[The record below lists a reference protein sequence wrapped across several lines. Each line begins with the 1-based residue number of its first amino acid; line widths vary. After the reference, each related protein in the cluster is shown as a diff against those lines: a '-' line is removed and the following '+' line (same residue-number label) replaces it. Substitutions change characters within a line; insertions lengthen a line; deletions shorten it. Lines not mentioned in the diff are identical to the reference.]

1 MKFFQKTGVAVA
13 ITVLAIAAALFIGL
27 SPVLKSGA
35 ETAPVQTVS
44 SQDTS
49 AQTSSASLPA
59 SESTASGTAGDET
72 ISNKYIRDEAG
83 LFTRSAENTI
93 KDYNDKIYSKTGSHV
108 AILTTADTGGMS
120 LEGYT
125 NSAFDAMGLSEYDM
139 LFSVDTDTQTWYV
152 TTGAYVADFADSRL
166 ESIFKDGFAAILD
179 TDADEAAKDLYKDLY
194 SWCKSNL
201 TGAAAPQAE
210 EPVQQ
215 TGYGRRKSVI
225 GTIITILIIF
235 WILKAIFG
243 SGRRGGGGGGGF
255 WSGLFLGSLFSNRH
269 HHGPGPGPGPRPGGF
284 GGGPR
289 PGGFGGGPRPGGGSR
304 GGFGGGRGGF
314 GGGRR

>member
-59 SESTASGTAGDET
+59 SEQTASGTAGDET

-108 AILTTADTGGMS
+108 AILTAADTGGMS
-120 LEGYT
+120 LEG
-125 NSAFDAMGLSEYDM
+125 LS
-139 LFSVDTDTQTWYV
+139 
-152 TTGAYVADFADSRL
+152 
-166 ESIFKDGFAAILD
+166 
-179 TDADEAAKDLYKDLY
+179 
-194 SWCKSNL
+194 
-201 TGAAAPQAE
+201 
-210 EPVQQ
+210 
-215 TGYGRRKSVI
+215 
-225 GTIITILIIF
+225 LIHI
-235 WILKAIFG
+235 
-243 SGRRGGGGGGGF
+243 
-255 WSGLFLGSLFSNRH
+255 
-269 HHGPGPGPGPRPGGF
+269 
-284 GGGPR
+284 
-289 PGGFGGGPRPGGGSR
+289 
-304 GGFGGGRGGF
+304 
-314 GGGRR
+314 

>member
-27 SPVLKSGA
+27 SPILKSGA

-108 AILTTADTGGMS
+108 AILTTADTGSMS
-120 LEGYT
+120 LESYT
-125 NSAFDAMGLSEYDM
+125 NSAFDAMGLSE
-139 LFSVDTDTQTWYV
+139 
-152 TTGAYVADFADSRL
+152 
-166 ESIFKDGFAAILD
+166 
-179 TDADEAAKDLYKDLY
+179 
-194 SWCKSNL
+194 
-201 TGAAAPQAE
+201 
-210 EPVQQ
+210 
-215 TGYGRRKSVI
+215 
-225 GTIITILIIF
+225 
-235 WILKAIFG
+235 
-243 SGRRGGGGGGGF
+243 
-255 WSGLFLGSLFSNRH
+255 
-269 HHGPGPGPGPRPGGF
+269 
-284 GGGPR
+284 
-289 PGGFGGGPRPGGGSR
+289 
-304 GGFGGGRGGF
+304 
-314 GGGRR
+314 

>member
-49 AQTSSASLPA
+49 AQTSSVSLPA

-152 TTGAYVADFADSRL
+152 TTGAYVQTLLTAGSSR
-166 ESIFKDGFAAILD
+166 SSRTASPPSSTPTRTRRRRTFTRTSTA
-179 TDADEAAKDLYKDLY
+179 
-194 SWCKSNL
+194 
-201 TGAAAPQAE
+201 GA
-210 EPVQQ
+210 
-215 TGYGRRKSVI
+215 
-225 GTIITILIIF
+225 
-235 WILKAIFG
+235 
-243 SGRRGGGGGGGF
+243 
-255 WSGLFLGSLFSNRH
+255 
-269 HHGPGPGPGPRPGGF
+269 
-284 GGGPR
+284 
-289 PGGFGGGPRPGGGSR
+289 SR
-304 GGFGGGRGGF
+304 T
-314 GGGRR
+314 

>member
-93 KDYNDKIYSKTGSHV
+93 KDY
-108 AILTTADTGGMS
+108 
-120 LEGYT
+120 
-125 NSAFDAMGLSEYDM
+125 
-139 LFSVDTDTQTWYV
+139 
-152 TTGAYVADFADSRL
+152 
-166 ESIFKDGFAAILD
+166 
-179 TDADEAAKDLYKDLY
+179 
-194 SWCKSNL
+194 
-201 TGAAAPQAE
+201 
-210 EPVQQ
+210 
-215 TGYGRRKSVI
+215 
-225 GTIITILIIF
+225 TIKFI
-235 WILKAIFG
+235 
-243 SGRRGGGGGGGF
+243 
-255 WSGLFLGSLFSNRH
+255 
-269 HHGPGPGPGPRPGGF
+269 PRPARTSPSSP
-284 GGGPR
+284 PR
-289 PGGFGGGPRPGGGSR
+289 IPAACRSR
-304 GGFGGGRGGF
+304 ATPTARSTPWA
-314 GGGRR
+314 

>member
-49 AQTSSASLPA
+49 AQASSASPPA

-120 LEGYT
+120 LESYT

-201 TGAAAPQAE
+201 TGAAGPADRLWKE
-210 EPVQQ
+210 KK
-215 TGYGRRKSVI
+215 RD
-225 GTIITILIIF
+225 
-235 WILKAIFG
+235 
-243 SGRRGGGGGGGF
+243 
-255 WSGLFLGSLFSNRH
+255 RH
-269 HHGPGPGPGPRPGGF
+269 HHHHSDHLLDPEGHLRLRPQRRWRRLLVRPVPRLAVFEPAPWSRPRPRPAARRVWRRSA
-284 GGGPR
+284 PR
-289 PGGFGGGPRPGGGSR
+289 RRAAPRDRCRLRR
-304 GGFGGGRGGF
+304 G
-314 GGGRR
+314 

>member
-49 AQTSSASLPA
+49 AQTPSASLPA
-59 SESTASGTAGDET
+59 SEQTSSGTAGDET

-120 LEGYT
+120 LESYT

-139 LFSVDTDTQTWYV
+139 LFSIGIDTQTWYV
-152 TTGAYVADFADSRL
+152 TTGAYVADDTDSQL

-179 TDADEAAKDLYKDLY
+179 TDADEAVEDLYKDLY

-225 GTIITILIIF
+225 GTIITILIIY

-243 SGRRGGGGGGGF
+243 SGRRGGGGGGGGF

-269 HHGPGPGPGPRPGGF
+269 HHHGPGPGP
-284 GGGPR
+284 GPR

-304 GGFGGGRGGF
+304 GGFGGGR
-314 GGGRR
+314 R

>member
-1 MKFFQKTGVAVA
+1 
-13 ITVLAIAAALFIGL
+13 
-27 SPVLKSGA
+27 
-35 ETAPVQTVS
+35 
-44 SQDTS
+44 
-49 AQTSSASLPA
+49 
-59 SESTASGTAGDET
+59 
-72 ISNKYIRDEAG
+72 
-83 LFTRSAENTI
+83 
-93 KDYNDKIYSKTGSHV
+93 
-108 AILTTADTGGMS
+108 MS
-120 LEGYT
+120 LESYT

-225 GTIITILIIF
+225 GTIITILIIY

-243 SGRRGGGGGGGF
+243 SGRRGGGGGF

>member
-49 AQTSSASLPA
+49 AQTSSASPPA
-59 SESTASGTAGDET
+59 SEQTASGTAGDET

-93 KDYNDKIYSKTGSHV
+93 KDYNDKIYSRTGSHV

-225 GTIITILIIF
+225 GTIITILIIY

-269 HHGPGPGPGPRPGGF
+269 HGPGPGPRPGGF

>member
-49 AQTSSASLPA
+49 AQTSSASPPA
-59 SESTASGTAGDET
+59 SEQTASGTAGDET

-120 LEGYT
+120 LESYT

-152 TTGAYVADFADSRL
+152 TTGAYVADFADSWL
-166 ESIFKDGFAAILD
+166 EDLLRSPIVPPAAETAVHSLMR
-179 TDADEAAKDLYKDLY
+179 TE
-194 SWCKSNL
+194 S
-201 TGAAAPQAE
+201 
-210 EPVQQ
+210 
-215 TGYGRRKSVI
+215 RRKIAPARTTAASHRMPLRCARISFCGRPVCEI
-225 GTIITILIIF
+225 GI
-235 WILKAIFG
+235 
-243 SGRRGGGGGGGF
+243 SGRI
-255 WSGLFLGSLFSNRH
+255 SSHSLSV
-269 HHGPGPGPGPRPGGF
+269 
-284 GGGPR
+284 
-289 PGGFGGGPRPGGGSR
+289 SS
-304 GGFGGGRGGF
+304 
-314 GGGRR
+314 

>member
-59 SESTASGTAGDET
+59 SEQTASGTAGDET

-210 EPVQQ
+210 
-215 TGYGRRKSVI
+215 GCGRRRNSGCPDRVRA
-225 GTIITILIIF
+225 GVHGGDSSPA
-235 WILKAIFG
+235 KAG
-243 SGRRGGGGGGGF
+243 GVAGR
-255 WSGLFLGSLFSNRH
+255 SL
-269 HHGPGPGPGPRPGGF
+269 
-284 GGGPR
+284 
-289 PGGFGGGPRPGGGSR
+289 
-304 GGFGGGRGGF
+304 
-314 GGGRR
+314 